1 MAEVLFSWHWDSILN
16 MEREVWAP
24 FLTCWLL
31 LIGLLLATFPDKKE
45 NKFWESNFVPFI
57 RHNSTLI
64 LSYIYKICKFLY
76 ISLKFPTMPRIV
88 TLLWLARRCSHA
100 RKQSVLSRSLE
111 SFCPPVCPCNN
122 SYFTTTVSR
131 SVNPLSNS
139 EFFLLSN
146 RPFLLLF
153 CIEKFSFILFLNS
166 EIFRVTL
173 LFQLKDFLWAIQSPW
188 QVVCWE
194 FSKIRTGVA
203 VFSLIWQKK
212 EESEMSSILNTFFA
226 ITAWVTFHCWW

>member
-1 MAEVLFSWHWDSILN
+1 
-16 MEREVWAP
+16 
-24 FLTCWLL
+24 
-31 LIGLLLATFPDKKE
+31 
-45 NKFWESNFVPFI
+45 
-57 RHNSTLI
+57 
-64 LSYIYKICKFLY
+64 
-76 ISLKFPTMPRIV
+76 MPRIV

-226 ITAWVTFHCWW
+226 ITAWVYLSLLMIIDN